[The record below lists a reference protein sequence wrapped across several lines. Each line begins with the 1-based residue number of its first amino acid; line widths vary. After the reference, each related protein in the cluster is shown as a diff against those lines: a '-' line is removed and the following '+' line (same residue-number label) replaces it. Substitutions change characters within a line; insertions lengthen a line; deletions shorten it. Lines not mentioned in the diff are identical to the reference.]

1 MISRMGKRILNAGV
15 CFVMLWNLCS
25 CTAVTNLVDKLGFDT
40 YDYMSETV
48 HTEHT
53 PDSAVAASLADMIR
67 ILTPSLTEF
76 DSMREAISAYRDQ
89 VLTYMLES
97 EYARYSGNMEL
108 IEEAARAYP
117 EYQVTQI
124 IPAADFEATMYRC
137 FGGTVKIS
145 HKDGTRFRYLKKV
158 EAYISSSA
166 PVTNVS
172 EINILSVSETEK
184 TYRVYF
190 NVTQSGVVSDPY
202 FVLII
207 KRDDGTLY
215 FKELKKQ
222 QPMEETAETAPVPAT
237 QE

>member
-1 MISRMGKRILNAGV
+1 MIRMGKRAMTALLCLAMLAG
-15 CFVMLWNLCS
+15 LCGCGGLS
-25 CTAVTNLVDKLGFDT
+25 GVADKLGFDT

-48 HTEHT
+48 HTAHE
-53 PDSAVAASLADMIR
+53 PDSALARELADMIR

-89 VLTYMLES
+89 VLTFMLES

-108 IEEAARAYP
+108 IEEASRAYP

-124 IPAADFEATMYRC
+124 IPAADFEATMYRY

-145 HKDGTRFRYLKKV
+145 HKDGSRFRYLKKV
-158 EAYISSSA
+158 EAYISPSA
-166 PVTNVS
+166 PTSGTDTV
-172 EINILSVSETEK
+172 NIKSVSETDK
-184 TYRVYF
+184 TYRVTF
-190 NVTQSGVVSDPY
+190 TVTQGDAESPEY

-215 FKELKKQ
+215 FKELRRL
-222 QPMEETAETAPVPAT
+222 EA
-237 QE
+237 